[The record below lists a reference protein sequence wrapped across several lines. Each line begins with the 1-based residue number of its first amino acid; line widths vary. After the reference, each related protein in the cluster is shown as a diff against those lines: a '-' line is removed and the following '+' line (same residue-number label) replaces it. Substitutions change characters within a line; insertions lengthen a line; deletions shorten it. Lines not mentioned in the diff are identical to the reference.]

1 MADSN
6 NDKERNR
13 EKSGTMMM
21 LRVRPIVTKR
31 ILRIFLPKGHRKL
44 TFSITAFWHLEIKVT
59 RTLFRAGHLFVMYA
73 VWGLN
78 PRPRDYE
85 SLALTG

>member
-21 LRVRPIVTKR
+21 LRIRPIVTKR
-31 ILRIFLPKGHRKL
+31 ILCIFLPKGHGGLASCVSVFRD
-44 TFSITAFWHLEIKVT
+44 IGNPHLILCGLPIYV
-59 RTLFRAGHLFVMYA
+59 VYA